1 MNEHYQR
8 NTTLREE
15 NVELTTKL
23 KGLIEQYELREQV
36 SRHYLLHFTL
46 VKLAYLPGQTKQT
59 ENIPFTGKVTLY
71 STLRTDVFLT
81 SSTALD

>member
-1 MNEHYQR
+1 M
-8 NTTLREE
+8 
-15 NVELTTKL
+15 ELTTKL

-46 VKLAYLPGQTKQT
+46 VKLAYLPEGQTKQT

-71 STLRTDVFLT
+71 STLRTDVCLT